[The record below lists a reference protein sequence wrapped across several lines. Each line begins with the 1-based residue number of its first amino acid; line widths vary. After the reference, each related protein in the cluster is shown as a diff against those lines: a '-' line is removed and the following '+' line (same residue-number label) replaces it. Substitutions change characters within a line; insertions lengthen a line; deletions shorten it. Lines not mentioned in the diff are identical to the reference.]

1 MERDVRYELVPVCVD
16 TAIEELRRDMLHLAD
31 CAGADEPPRVV
42 EVEVIALMD
51 DASAFLIVIECGTV
65 STIGIPICIKPAIS
79 VDDIMSR
86 LGSGQP
92 LVPAAAHDSLKWR
105 RQSENEPRRDRAF

>member
-86 LGSGQP
+86 LGAVSPSYRPQ
-92 LVPAAAHDSLKWR
+92 R
-105 RQSENEPRRDRAF
+105 TIY